1 MPPTPAV
8 DLSPYRDEIITKLLE
23 GVSPRRVEQWLVD
36 TYGEEYKISHTSL
49 NNYKKN
55 KIDIIGKAKKKVQ
68 QREKK
73 AVKEKVKAIE
83 KEPETDAKIEKVV
96 SNVAD
101 GIEFLQDHINEAK
114 DIELNPN
121 VSLDL
126 DKETALDREK
136 YKLNIKKSAVRSV
149 KVLNEIYKDEPESP
163 TFIFGLDSK
172 KERLKRIEGNN
183 EYNCPRENSTT
194 DEPDS

>member
-49 NNYKKN
+49 NNYKRN

-149 KVLNEIYKDEPESP
+149 KVLNEIYKDEPEPPKVNVFVNQIAKNKEDLDKSRS
-163 TFIFGLDSK
+163 FLDSVDP
-172 KERLKRIEGNN
+172 NN
-183 EYNCPRENSTT
+183 S
-194 DEPDS
+194 

>member
-36 TYGEEYKISHTSL
+36 KYGEEYKISHTSL

-55 KIDIIGKAKKKVQ
+55 KIDIVGKAKKKVQ

-136 YKLNIKKSAVRSV
+136 YKLNIKKSAVQSV
-149 KVLNEIYKDEPESP
+149 KVLNEIYKDEPEPPKVNVFVNQIAKNKEDLDKSRS
-163 TFIFGLDSK
+163 FLDSVDP
-172 KERLKRIEGNN
+172 NN
-183 EYNCPRENSTT
+183 S
-194 DEPDS
+194 